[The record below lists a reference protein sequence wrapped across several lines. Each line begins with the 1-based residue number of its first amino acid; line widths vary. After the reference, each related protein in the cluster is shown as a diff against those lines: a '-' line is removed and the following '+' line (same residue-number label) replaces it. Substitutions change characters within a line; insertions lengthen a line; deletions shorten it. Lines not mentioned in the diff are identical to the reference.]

1 MTKLDSTTFDAWLE
15 GQRPFDQKSPKL
27 DLRGYG
33 FITPAALVQVS
44 ALVYSLARPK
54 VRPVVELDD
63 DGVLSYL
70 ARAGFCNAISP
81 VGEIWPQVN
90 EAVYRQYRGRNPM
103 LLEVTRIESCTAL
116 PNLLDKIL
124 SVLNQHLKYPKFD
137 AYDIATVISE
147 VTQNTFDHNCKTH
160 GFLAMQ
166 VYGARERFLEIGIA
180 DHGRGLAETLKRNPR
195 NGVIA
200 SDSEAI
206 KVATRLGTSE
216 HDDQT
221 RGTGLYHLVETTYKH
236 QGLVQIRSGEA
247 KVRYRMDRKQ
257 GWMFAV
263 PEMTGVQIALNL
275 PAKN

>member
-1 MTKLDSTTFDAWLE
+1 MTKLDSRTFDDWLE
-15 GQRPFDQKSPKL
+15 GQRPFDPNDPKL

-33 FITPAALVQVS
+33 FITPAALVQLS
-44 ALVYSLARPK
+44 ALVYSLARPR

-70 ARAGFCNAISP
+70 ARAGFCATIST
-81 VGEIWPQVN
+81 VAETWPRVN
-90 EAVYRQYRGRNPM
+90 EAMYRQYRGSNPM
-103 LLEVTRIESCTAL
+103 LLEVTRIESCAAL
-116 PNLLDKIL
+116 PKLLDKIL
-124 SVLNQHLKYPKFD
+124 VVLNQHLKYPKFD

-147 VTQNTFDHNCKTH
+147 VTQNTFDHNCTTH

-166 VYGARERFLEIGIA
+166 VYGTRERFLEIGIA
-180 DHGRGLAETLKRNPR
+180 DHGHGLTETLKRNPR
-195 NGVIA
+195 NGSIT

-216 HDDQT
+216 YDDQT
-221 RGTGLYHLVETTYKH
+221 RWTGLYHLVETTYKH

-263 PEMTGVQIALNL
+263 PEMSGVQIALNL